1 MKRRSKMYLF
11 LFLLLAIAVIVP
23 VVFCQPCFGRNP
35 KGQRLERVKQS
46 PFYKDGEFQN
56 EEPTVLMTG
65 KHSYLTSMW
74 DMLTGRKKSKHLIPK
89 EGEVPVVK
97 NDLKHLPKDKDLY
110 VWFGHSSFLLQLS
123 GKALLIDPVFISFS
137 PVSSIMGKVFPGT
150 DIYKPEDMPDTID
163 YLVISHDHYDHLDHK
178 TVVALKDRVGKVVCP
193 LGVGENFEHWGYAKE
208 QIIELDCNENYAEDF
223 VFRCLPTRHFSGRSL
238 KRNTTQRAAWLI
250 ETPKRKIF
258 YSGDGGYGV
267 RYRRFGEQFPDI
279 DLAIMENGQYD
290 VNWSNIHTM
299 PEELGREVS
308 ELNPNRFVTVH
319 HSKVA
324 LANHAWDEPR
334 ENERKAAEES
344 GIPLIVCSIGEIVE
358 LD

>member
-1 MKRRSKMYLF
+1 MYVLLF
-11 LFLLLAIAVIVP
+11 LVLAIAIIVP
-23 VVFCQPCFGRNP
+23 LIFSQPCFGRNP
-35 KGQRLERVKQS
+35 RGQRLERVKQS
-46 PFYKDGEFQN
+46 PFYKDGQFQN
-56 EEPTVLMTG
+56 EDTTILMTG
-65 KHSYLTSMW
+65 KSSFW
-74 DMLTGRKKSKHLIPK
+74 DMITGRKKSKRLIPK
-89 EGEVPVVK
+89 EGEVPVIK

-110 VWFGHSSFLLQLS
+110 IWFGHSSFLLQLS
-123 GKALLIDPVFISFS
+123 GKTILVDPVFIAFS
-137 PVSSIMGKVFPGT
+137 PVSFIGKTFPGT

-178 TVVALKDRVGKVVCP
+178 TVVALKDKVGKVVCP
-193 LGVGENFEHWGYAKE
+193 LGVGENFEYWGFAKE
-208 QIIELDCNENYAEDF
+208 QIIELDCNENYTADL

-267 RYRRFGEQFPDI
+267 RYKRFGNQFPDI

-290 VNWSNIHTM
+290 VNWSDIHTM
-299 PEELGREVS
+299 PEELGKEVS
-308 ELNPNRFVTVH
+308 ELQPKRFVTVH

-334 ENERKAAEES
+334 ENERKAAAES
-344 GIPLIVCSIGEIVE
+344 GIPLIVCCIGEVVE
-358 LD
+358 L